1 MGIVE
6 VCNSQ
11 IPHNDYYHL
20 FNHLKKNDN
29 AINDYINFTFTN
41 SVKNNIING
50 IGEFK
55 RITTFEEYENKLND
69 INELSKAINDF
80 ENKLNNDNMYSMNNV
95 REKFNNFK
103 YYYSY
108 YLFFKWAICQTSS
121 YNNESRTWGQH
132 RCARVCGDPSR
143 YCGGGSGYHIDV
155 KTNLF
160 TNKNDYIYSINGNK
174 SNSFAD
180 EYLKKVVWNPCQ
192 SYYGSGHF
200 WERVRRVGVGTEG
213 DYVYNKLNDNI
224 SQLQKFESQMNPEK
238 GINESFNFLK
248 EYKEDCKQYLKNL
261 QKFNILNSVIAG
273 DPIYKGMSN
282 YKYDFLYNQIDQKEI
297 TKNAYGRNFTFK
309 QMKFKDYYMKLNKF
323 KIDKENNDNYLYNI
337 DYGNAY
343 NQSSY
348 ICPSLDGKSCMKYKE
363 EYKISEKIPIIS
375 GSNVYAIT
383 CNSSGKEQTINEK
396 KIYPSNLCKMKYDY
410 YNLYKTN
417 NPYLVK
423 GRNIYQ
429 DLPNQIDNST
439 QLAEITSDYNKF
451 FKNTANTD
459 QSRKDAINA
468 KLSSGPLKLACCN
481 VTDNTKEFQ
490 YNFNVPIDPNN
501 KDISR
506 DLKIKKYENEKITI
520 PEGSCK
526 VLTDEGYEKYSD
538 QCNLFMKLYCD
549 NMVIE
554 YNKLNLNEITFADYC
569 PECACYAPRTEL
581 ETNIP
586 DGISPKCYKNDCID
600 NSISYLDPI
609 SQVNTCQTTICN
621 NIVNAS
627 DIAAGGDAKFNLRLS
642 NECGA
647 QIAAAKD
654 SFNQKKVESDRLE
667 KIDRLIESA
676 SLEDRN
682 EYYETVNK
690 QINFNDDKINKLLK
704 LQLKLKSKIEELEN
718 SKIQSDEIQQQIIND
733 KIQTEE
739 LQKEIDNIEI
749 KNDKLENDKL
759 EQQKIEQQEL
769 EQQELDKLNLEKQ
782 KIEQENLNEENL
794 NEENLNEENLSYKNN
809 NMAITE
815 EETSTYTIIYIIC
828 GIVCCI
834 ILIIIIFYFMSSGR
848 RKRMGRGRGMGR

>member
-1 MGIVE
+1 MGIDDSY
-6 VCNSQ
+6 NT
-11 IPHNDYYHL
+11 
-20 FNHLKKNDN
+20 
-29 AINDYINFTFTN
+29 NFPN
-41 SVKNNIING
+41 SVVLYNIV
-50 IGEFK
+50 
-55 RITTFEEYENKLND
+55 R
-69 INELSKAINDF
+69 
-80 ENKLNNDNMYSMNNV
+80 LNNDDTLINYFTIFNNQKNFTQDQKIRLKSNINNMDVSYYNPTEILNLRQKIENFNRDLNTKYSNNWV
-95 REKFNNFK
+95 LERINNFK
-103 YYYSY
+103 YNYSQYEFYKYYISVLSGWY
-108 YLFFKWAICQTSS
+108 HSWRGQGYHRNVCSS
-121 YNNESRTWGQH
+121 YRWNERCNIWGYNCDYDHGNSSGNSSAYDNNTK
-132 RCARVCGDPSR
+132 V
-143 YCGGGSGYHIDV
+143 YIDSYG
-155 KTNLF
+155 KSSTYGKLF
-160 TNKNDYIYSINGNK
+160 TEK
-174 SNSFAD
+174 S
-180 EYLKKVVWNPCQ
+180 
-192 SYYGSGHF
+192 
-200 WERVRRVGVGTEG
+200 
-213 DYVYNKLNDNI
+213 
-224 SQLQKFESQMNPEK
+224 
-238 GINESFNFLK
+238 GINFCS
-248 EYKEDCKQYLKNL
+248 
-261 QKFNILNSVIAG
+261 
-273 DPIYKGMSN
+273 SN
-282 YKYDFLYNQIDQKEI
+282 YKYKSARGLSGNAYNEWKNFEKILKDGKWEDRRITYYNELKNYFNNCLDHLRNLQKMNVLLTIKKGPPIYRGI
-297 TKNAYGRNFTFK
+297 TKHKFNFSTEFIIK
-309 QMKFKDYYMKLNKF
+309 SDKVLTINGKKFIYTEIPYTLYYMPLSNF
-323 KIDKENNDNYLYNI
+323 KIDKQNDKNYLYKI
-337 DYGNAY
+337 DYGDAY
-343 NQSSY
+343 NSSSY
-348 ICPSLDGKSCMKYKE
+348 ICPSTDGETCMVYKEKYKT
-363 EYKISEKIPIIS
+363 SGGKIPITS
-375 GSNVYAIT
+375 ASNIYAIT
-383 CNSSGKEQTINEK
+383 CNTPGKMQTINEK
-396 KIYPSNLCKMKYDY
+396 EINPSNLCKMKYDY
-410 YNLYKTN
+410 YNLYKTK

-423 GRNIYQ
+423 GRNLSQ
-429 DLPNQIDNST
+429 DFPNQIDNST
-439 QLAEITSDYNKF
+439 QLAEITSDYDKI

-459 QSRKDAINA
+459 QGRKDAINA
-468 KLSSGPLKLACCN
+468 KLTDAPLKLACCN
-481 VTDNTKEFQ
+481 INNNTKEFK
-490 YNFNVPIDPNN
+490 YDFKVPLNPNN
-501 KDISR
+501 NDISR

-526 VLTDEGYEKYSD
+526 VLTDQGYEKYSD